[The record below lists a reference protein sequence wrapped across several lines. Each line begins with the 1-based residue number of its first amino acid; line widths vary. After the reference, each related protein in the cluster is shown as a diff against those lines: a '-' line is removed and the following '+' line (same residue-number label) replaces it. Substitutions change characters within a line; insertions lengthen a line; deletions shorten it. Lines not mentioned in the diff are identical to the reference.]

1 MFVKVRSTTNIIK
14 LININQ
20 IELVLEHKI
29 SEDEKI
35 LTIETNSAKTEIAGT
50 LESFAK
56 TLADIIK
63 TKQIMWYKP
72 Q

>member
-1 MFVKVRSTTNIIK
+1 MFVKVRSTTNTIR

-20 IELVLEHKI
+20 IESVLEQKI
-29 SEDEKI
+29 PEDEKI
-35 LTIETNSAKTEIAGT
+35 LTIETSSRIIRTNGN

-56 TLADIIK
+56 TLADIMK
-63 TKQIMWYKP
+63 TKQIMWYIP

>member
-1 MFVKVRSTTNIIK
+1 MFVKLRGTDGG
-14 LININQ
+14 LHMININL
-20 IELVLEHKI
+20 IDSVFDDNSKAI
-29 SEDEKI
+29 A
-35 LTIETNSAKTEIAGT
+35 IETSSRIIRTNGN

-56 TLADIIK
+56 TLADIMR

>member
-1 MFVKVRSTTNIIK
+1 MFVKLKGTDGG
-14 LININQ
+14 LHMININL
-20 IELVLEHKI
+20 IDSVFDNNSKSI
-29 SEDEKI
+29 A
-35 LTIETNSAKTEIAGT
+35 IETSSRIIRANGN

-56 TLADIIK
+56 TLADIMK

>member
-1 MFVKVRSTTNIIK
+1 MLVKVKSTVGNIK
-14 LININQ
+14 MININQ
-20 IELVLEHKI
+20 IDNVAQGQKTI
-29 SEDEKI
+29 I
-35 LTIETNSAKTEIAGT
+35 IETNSIKVEVEGN

-56 TLADIIK
+56 TLADIMK